1 MNRKE
6 IAKLGREAQKPKL
19 VFRCKDY
26 KIETIPLNYRITFR
40 SSLKVKKTN
49 YSIDKDIY
57 SDITKGL
64 EVAKELA
71 QSKREDYFK

>member
-1 MNRKE
+1 MNNKQ
-6 IAKLGREAQKPKL
+6 KLQKAREAQKPKL
-19 VFRCKDY
+19 VFKCGDY

-64 EVAKELA
+64 GIAKELA
-71 QSKREDYFK
+71 QSKREEYFR